1 MLLMTMQKK
10 IWQHRGCRFFYVCLR
25 RNLAKLLRGVVLF
38 TKVGSSLATAA
49 PNDCSGQNPRYRA
62 SALGRNNA
70 TNIAKARN
78 AEGR

>member
-1 MLLMTMQKK
+1 
-10 IWQHRGCRFFYVCLR
+10 
-25 RNLAKLLRGVVLF
+25 LAKLLRAVVLF